1 MFVITPILCTFNF
14 PEGWR
19 VSMCQSQRGQLLRL
33 VSLYS
38 SRSWS
43 GSTGDHGAWC
53 LEEVHGPR
61 WWQPTRMEPNTS
73 LWSRSNATVST
84 VWGWMM
90 LAMLDGK
97 KTAGNN
103 EIHRRFIGLA
113 SCLIILVKLLEHD
126 KVQKWNHGH
135 GLPLGMKRD
144 GSSQVLR
151 QHSNIEHICASQLI
165 RGEWV
170 CSPILQGIGGM
181 AYGDRN
187 DDIIITLLGK
197 I

>member
-1 MFVITPILCTFNF
+1 
-14 PEGWR
+14 
-19 VSMCQSQRGQLLRL
+19 MCQSQRGQLLRL

-43 GSTGDHGAWC
+43 RAAWDHGTGC
-53 LEEVHGPR
+53 LEEVHRPR
-61 WWQPTRMEPNTS
+61 WRQPTRMEPKTS

-97 KTAGNN
+97 KTAWNN
-103 EIHRRFIGLA
+103 ESYMKIIEDSSVELA
-113 SCLIILVKLLEHD
+113 WLFGKAFRALQSSRMKS
-126 KVQKWNHGH
+126 WSRSW
-135 GLPLGMKRD
+135 MKRD
-144 GSSQVLR
+144 GSWYSSSQVFR

-165 RGEWV
+165 RAKWV

-187 DDIIITLLGK
+187 DDIIITLLDKSSGL
-197 I
+197 IGPCG